1 MLRHVVHIMLRIKA
15 KIDWNMQIFGT
26 QKPLITASVML
37 LEFPIQVSSLTA
49 SWGHQVIIKETEGTW
64 LPLTNNAD
72 QWLQIDLLENNII
85 VTRIA
90 TQGLNNPNMAKW
102 VTSYNLQYS
111 NDEINFHY
119 YIEQGETVKK
129 VY

>member
-1 MLRHVVHIMLRIKA
+1 MENGAIS
-15 KIDWNMQIFGT
+15 DGQ
-26 QKPLITASVML
+26 ITASSEL
-37 LEFPIQVSSLTA
+37 KAAHAANKARLKVS
-49 SWGHQVIIKETEGTW
+49 EGTW
-64 LPLTNNAD
+64 LPLTNNGD
-72 QWLQIDLLENNII
+72 QWLQIDLLGNDIL

-90 TQGLNNPNMAKW
+90 TQGLNNPDMSKW

-119 YIEQGETVKK
+119 YIEQGESVKK

>member
-49 SWGHQVIIKETEGTW
+49 SWEHQVIIKET
-64 LPLTNNAD
+64 
-72 QWLQIDLLENNII
+72 
-85 VTRIA
+85 VT
-90 TQGLNNPNMAKW
+90 
-102 VTSYNLQYS
+102 
-111 NDEINFHY
+111 
-119 YIEQGETVKK
+119 
-129 VY
+129 

>member
-1 MLRHVVHIMLRIKA
+1 MENGAIS
-15 KIDWNMQIFGT
+15 DGQ
-26 QKPLITASVML
+26 ITASSEL
-37 LEFPIQVSSLTA
+37 KAAYAANKARLKA
-49 SWGHQVIIKETEGTW
+49 KEGTW
-64 LPLTNNAD
+64 LPLTNNAE
-72 QWLQIDLLENNII
+72 QWLQIDLLENDII

-90 TQGLNNPNMAKW
+90 TQGLNNPDMTKW

-111 NDEINFHY
+111 NNESNFHY